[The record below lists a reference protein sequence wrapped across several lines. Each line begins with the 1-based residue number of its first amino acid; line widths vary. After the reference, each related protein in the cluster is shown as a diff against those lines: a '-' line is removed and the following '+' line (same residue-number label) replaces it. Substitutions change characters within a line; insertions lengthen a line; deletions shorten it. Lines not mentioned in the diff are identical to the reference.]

1 MLYISI
7 PCRFV
12 NKMLTIK
19 ALKLAGVGE
28 TEQLA
33 LHAAI
38 SHTAL
43 YDSLELSTIE
53 HGTDKHNNPHMFIV
67 APFSETLMKEINRIE
82 PTPENKISYK
92 GLLAQPS
99 AEEVLKYG
107 HEKA

>member
-1 MLYISI
+1 MIAI
-7 PCRFV
+7 PCRYT
-12 NKMLTIK
+12 NKLLTIK
-19 ALKLAGVGE
+19 ALKIAGVGD

-67 APFSETLMKEINRIE
+67 APFSEVLVKEISRIE
-82 PTPENKISYK
+82 PFPEDKLKYK
-92 GLLAQPS
+92 GLLTSPS
-99 AEEVLKYG
+99 AEELIKYG
-107 HEKA
+107 A